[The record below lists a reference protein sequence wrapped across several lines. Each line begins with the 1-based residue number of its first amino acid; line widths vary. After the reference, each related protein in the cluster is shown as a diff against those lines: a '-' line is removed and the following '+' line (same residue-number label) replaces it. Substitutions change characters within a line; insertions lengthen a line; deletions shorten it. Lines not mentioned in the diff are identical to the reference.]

1 MEKKMTLKLI
11 TFKTNHT
18 ILAEVETNG
27 NEIVLKQ
34 PVQVVMQP
42 TKDGPSIAFVPF
54 LEYAT
59 EFKSGIKMSM
69 EDVLCT
75 TEPVNELINQY
86 NHIFGSGIEIATSIP
101 KV

>member
-1 MEKKMTLKLI
+1 MSLKLI

-18 ILAEVETNG
+18 ILAEVEIKEHTV
-27 NEIVLKQ
+27 IMKQ

-42 TKDGPSIAFVPF
+42 TKEGPTITFVPF

-59 EFKSGIKMSM
+59 EFKTGIKLSL

-75 TEPVNELINQY
+75 TEPVKELTNQY
-86 NHIFGSGIEIATSIP
+86 NHIFGSGIEIVTSIP

>member
-1 MEKKMTLKLI
+1 MALKLV

-18 ILAEVETNG
+18 ILANVEIK
-27 NEIVLKQ
+27 EHQVVMKE

-54 LEYAT
+54 LEFST
-59 EFKSGIKMSM
+59 DFKTGIKISV

-75 TEPVNELINQY
+75 TEPVTELMNQY
-86 NHIFGSGIEIATSIP
+86 NHIFGSGIEIATTIP